1 MARYSGTYYPGA
13 SKDVKTGKRA
23 QAEQR
28 AQHKTLDIMTKEAA
42 ETSSYTDVNRFGP
55 PR

>member
-23 QAEQR
+23 QAETR
-28 AQHKTLDIMTKEAA
+28 NNAK
-42 ETSSYTDVNRFGP
+42 S
-55 PR
+55 